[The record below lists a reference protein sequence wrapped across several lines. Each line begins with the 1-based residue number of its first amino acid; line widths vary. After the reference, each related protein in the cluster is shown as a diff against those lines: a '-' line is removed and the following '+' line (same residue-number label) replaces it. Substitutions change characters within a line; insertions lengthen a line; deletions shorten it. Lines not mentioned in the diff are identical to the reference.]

1 MGKPAVVGTLHLRLD
16 EKGLILSATQPPELA
31 AGEEAEPAAGEGKEA
46 EGIMAEE
53 GLVEGGIEVRSG
65 SLITVDGTNGVIYL
79 GEMPTVRLGQD
90 ADFQSIMV
98 WGDRYLHPL
107 YHSHTLPLCC
117 YAVMLLYAYKLLLS
131 AFICSCPYTPYPLYP
146 QYPLYPLFNLHAVG

>member
-1 MGKPAVVGTLHLRLD
+1 LGKPAVVGTLHLRLD
-16 EKGLILSATQPPELA
+16 EEGLTLSATQPPELA
-31 AGEEAEPAAGEGKEA
+31 FGEEAERAAGEGLEA

-53 GLVEGGIEVRSG
+53 GLVEEGIEVRSG

-98 WGDRYLHPL
+98 WGDR
-107 YHSHTLPLCC
+107 
-117 YAVMLLYAYKLLLS
+117 
-131 AFICSCPYTPYPLYP
+131 
-146 QYPLYPLFNLHAVG
+146 